1 MSGYRSVALFSE
13 NPRTIDIYAGFA
25 RNGNHDLLHLAKNPQ
40 NIRELATKKFD
51 LVIIEIT
58 NPSMTEIEF
67 VDMVHSTVEATPL
80 IVVSSYFYETREIVF
95 GNKISAF
102 IQNPLTVEKLERETE
117 GFFKEATAEVTA
129 AQPENHVERLIQLN
143 KRLTVLLELTRSLT
157 SITDLDELLAH
168 IVKMTPEVL
177 SAERATVF
185 IHDRAKKEL
194 WSRTGTG
201 LKAADI
207 RFPDTQGIAGEI
219 FTSGLPSIISDPY
232 NHPKFNKE
240 FDLRSGFRTL
250 NILCYPLKNINGETI
265 GVIQVL
271 NKKGGEFD
279 QDDESYLG
287 ALASGIGIVI
297 ENALLREKIKK
308 QLEEVQQAYYEL
320 DIAQNTILKETKTAT
335 IFELQG
341 IIKAALGEANPL
353 ELIKGMKND
362 YLYDSRLLRQLET
375 IEEAIK
381 KVFKDTDEF
390 VKQNVQWD

>member
-13 NPRTIDIYAGFA
+13 NPRTIDIYAEFA
-25 RNGNHDLLHLAKNPQ
+25 RKGNHDLLHLAKNPQ
-40 NIRELATKKFD
+40 NIREIASKKFD

-67 VDMVHSTVEATPL
+67 VDMVHSALESTPL
-80 IVVSSYFYETREIVF
+80 VVVSSYFYETREIVF

-102 IQNPLTVEKLERETE
+102 VQNPLTVQKLETAATD
-117 GFFKEATAEVTA
+117 FLQEATTEQVVVE
-129 AQPENHVERLIQLN
+129 PENHVDRLIQLN

-168 IVKMTPEVL
+168 IVKLAPDVL
-177 SAERATVF
+177 VAERATVF
-185 IHDRAKKEL
+185 IHDKSKKEL

-207 RFPDTQGIAGEI
+207 RFPDSQGIAGEI
-219 FTSGLPSIISDPY
+219 FTTGLPSIISDPY

-240 FDLRSGFRTL
+240 FDLRSGFRTH
-250 NILCYPLKNINGETI
+250 NILCYPLKNINGENI
-265 GVIQVL
+265 GVIQIL
-271 NKKGGEFD
+271 NKRGGDFD

-341 IIKAALGEANPL
+341 IIKSALDGAKPL
-353 ELIKGMKND
+353 QLIEGMKSD
-362 YLYDSRLLRQLET
+362 YIYDTRLIRQLET
-375 IEEAIK
+375 IEDAIK
-381 KVFKDTDEF
+381 KLFKDTDDF
-390 VKQNVQWD
+390 VNQNVQWD